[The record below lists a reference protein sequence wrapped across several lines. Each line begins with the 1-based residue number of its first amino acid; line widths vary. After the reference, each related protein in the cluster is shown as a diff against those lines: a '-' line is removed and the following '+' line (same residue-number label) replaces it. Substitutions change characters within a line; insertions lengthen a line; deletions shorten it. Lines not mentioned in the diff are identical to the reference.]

1 MKKLFLVGA
10 FALFGAMNAHTGNVK
25 VGAHL
30 GITTGDFDPL
40 YGLNAGVDLGYS
52 WKLPSNFEVGLATG
66 YSNYFPKSDFK
77 DIGGKSMGVIPIAA
91 SGQYNFDG
99 GFFLGTDLGYGVLLY
114 DGDSDGGF
122 YYQPKAGY
130 RMNNVDLVLSYKG
143 VSKDGSSLSS
153 VNFGVAFNV
162 GK

>member
-1 MKKLFLVGA
+1 MGELR
-10 FALFGAMNAHTGNVK
+10 
-25 VGAHL
+25 
-30 GITTGDFDPL
+30 I
-40 YGLNAGVDLGYS
+40 AGVVKESIVDGPGIRYVVFTQGCPH
-52 WKLPSNFEVGLATG
+52 KCEGCHNPQTH
-66 YSNYFPKSDFK
+66 
-77 DIGGKSMGVIPIAA
+77 
-91 SGQYNFDG
+91 NFDG

>member
-1 MKKLFLVGA
+1 
-10 FALFGAMNAHTGNVK
+10 
-25 VGAHL
+25 
-30 GITTGDFDPL
+30 
-40 YGLNAGVDLGYS
+40 
-52 WKLPSNFEVGLATG
+52 
-66 YSNYFPKSDFK
+66 
-77 DIGGKSMGVIPIAA
+77 MGVIPIAA